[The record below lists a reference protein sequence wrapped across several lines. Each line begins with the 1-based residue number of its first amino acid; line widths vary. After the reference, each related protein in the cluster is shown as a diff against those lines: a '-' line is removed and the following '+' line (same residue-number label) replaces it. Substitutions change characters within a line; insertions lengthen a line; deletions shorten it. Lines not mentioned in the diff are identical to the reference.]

1 MRSRVRWVSSNVM
14 LPELPDAKMDTR
26 NPIGCPQKT
35 VGLKPGGYTNNFQNH
50 GRAFH
55 GRQRKREITIYVR

>member
-1 MRSRVRWVSSNVM
+1 M

-26 NPIGCPQKT
+26 KPIGCPLEKT
-35 VGLKPGGYTNNFQNH
+35 LRPEGLSYNHRKTNFLND